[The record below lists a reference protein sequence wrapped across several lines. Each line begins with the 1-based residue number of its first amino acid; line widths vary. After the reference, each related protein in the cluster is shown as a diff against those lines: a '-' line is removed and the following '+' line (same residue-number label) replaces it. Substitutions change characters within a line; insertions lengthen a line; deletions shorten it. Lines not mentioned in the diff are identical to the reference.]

1 MYIYREREIEGERE
15 GERETE
21 RKRMMEGSVME
32 GMWWWYVGKNEKIER
47 RTKLNNNDE
56 KRFEL

>member
-1 MYIYREREIEGERE
+1 
-15 GERETE
+15 
-21 RKRMMEGSVME
+21 MMEGSVME
-32 GMWWWYVGKNEKIER
+32 GMWWWHVGKNEKIER